1 MDFKTSCSDRIA
13 GFNECTQSPN
23 PVVDSGFMCAENS
36 GNHSGNIIFIYP
48 NIAILMDKSDKIG
61 F

>member
-1 MDFKTSCSDRIA
+1 MA
-13 GFNECTQSPN
+13 GFDKYTQSPN
-23 PVVDSGFMCAENS
+23 PVVDSGFMCAENP

-48 NIAILMDKSDKIG
+48 NIAILIDKSDKIG